1 MQVNLSGS
9 TEKSIERRLAA
20 GQFDSPEEVIRAAIG
35 QLDEYDETVADLR
48 ESLGDETAGRLH
60 SIPDVD
66 REMRQKHGFK
76 RPS

>member
-9 TEKSIERRLAA
+9 TEKSIERRMAA
-20 GQFDSPEEVIRAAIG
+20 GQFDSPEDVIRAAID
-35 QLDEYDETVADLR
+35 QLDEYDTCVADIR
-48 ESLGDETAGRLH
+48 ESLEDEQAGRLH
-60 SIPDVD
+60 SLHDVD